1 MVRVQSNVI
10 NHEWV
15 TKEGI
20 YQLTSSSG
28 LPTLRNPQHI
38 VNAQDFTD
46 LAPNIH
52 NHNSLFVITKHDS
65 NFKDSVM
72 INGSPLKSREK
83 SLQVE
88 IPSSSPLVCY
98 ILT

>member
-1 MVRVQSNVI
+1 MYMVRVQSNVI

-20 YQLTSSSG
+20 YLLTSSSV
-28 LPTLRNPQHI
+28 LPTPRKTQHI
-38 VNAQDFTD
+38 INAKDFTD
-46 LAPNIH
+46 IAPNIH
-52 NHNSLFVITKHDS
+52 DHNSLFVITKHDS

-72 INGSPLKSREK
+72 ISGSPLKSREK
-83 SLQVE
+83 SLKVE

-98 ILT
+98 I